1 MNTYNLLPVH
11 THCLSYTKM
20 GYLITKKLKNTYLI
34 LSQKYAKYL
43 LKKTLYQK
51 LTETLEN
58 IFFKKNCEILDFTF

>member
-1 MNTYNLLPVH
+1 
-11 THCLSYTKM
+11 M